1 VTDLPPMVEKLL
13 LDVVADGFTVYCCG
27 PRSAPTALAAS
38 YHWENCVDHLV
49 IRSCDRVAAA
59 RVPKLGRVDMFA
71 PEVVVWAYEG
81 PAECTMRALLNLVH
95 PQHPM
100 PRPMSTRRRAPC
112 TYPGINSARCR
123 SSCLRRLEL
132 ERARSGWR
140 GCEANPN
147 HDHRGVPR

>member
-1 VTDLPPMVEKLL
+1 MTDLPPVVEKLL

-49 IRSCDRVAAA
+49 IKSCDRVAAA
-59 RVPKLGRVDMFA
+59 RVPKLGRVDVFA

-95 PQHPM
+95 PQHPDA
-100 PRPMSTRRRAPC
+100 PTDVYPAPRSLHIPRHQQRPMSIQLPSATRAGARA
-112 TYPGINSARCR
+112 A
-123 SSCLRRLEL
+123 RLEGL
-132 ERARSGWR
+132 RGQAR
-140 GCEANPN
+140 P
-147 HDHRGVPR
+147 